1 MTELNGE
8 LWRDLYYASFD
19 DLRLH
24 VRLYP
29 APESKARPVVC
40 LPGLTRNGRDLIDRL
55 ALALGLVIGPVIA
68 SMKIGLDL
76 LWTALIAGTLA
87 YVIHRLREATR

>member
-24 VRLYP
+24 IRHYP
-29 APESKARPVVC
+29 VAVSKARSVVC
-40 LPGLTRNGRDLIDRL
+40 LPGLARNGRDFHYL
-55 ALALGLVIGPVIA
+55 A
-68 SMKIGLDL
+68 S
-76 LWTALIAGTLA
+76 
-87 YVIHRLREATR
+87 